1 MLMAKGAEAYLFKEK
16 WYDRTVVRKY
26 RIAKSYRIP
35 ELDQKIRQYRT
46 IHEAKMF
53 SNARRVGVSTPIIYQ
68 VDVPRTTIVYEYIDG
83 KKLKNVIN
91 EITRREQERI
101 CTQVG
106 RSIGVLHRN
115 GLIHG
120 DLTTSNMILTSER
133 QIYFIDFGLSEHS
146 SEIEQKGVDLHL
158 MRRAFQS
165 THYRYA
171 RECFEAVLVGY
182 REVLDKEAEQVILRI
197 REIERRGRY
206 IEGR

>member
-1 MLMAKGAEAYLFKEK
+1 MAKGAEAYLFKEK

>member
-1 MLMAKGAEAYLFKEK
+1 MAKGAEAYLFKEK

-182 REVLDKEAEQVILRI
+182 REVLDKEAEEVILRI